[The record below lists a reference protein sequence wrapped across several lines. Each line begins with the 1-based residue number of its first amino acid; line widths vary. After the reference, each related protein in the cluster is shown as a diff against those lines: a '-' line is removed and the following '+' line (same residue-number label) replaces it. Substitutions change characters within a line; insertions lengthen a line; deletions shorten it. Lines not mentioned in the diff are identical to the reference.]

1 LGSAS
6 PQRVWS
12 EHSHASDRDT
22 GLPVCTGPD
31 IGAGCESVP
40 ACWCGTSGIQLGAGS
55 GQGEPGTERVRTLL
69 RNIRGVPNAVAKL
82 VAVLNAKGLERRKA
96 SDCAM
101 VGRVLERGV
110 QHRLGTAG
118 QRAEKLV
125 RLKVRQTQGSA
136 DGLPALQVPS
146 CRAAV
151 D

>member
-1 LGSAS
+1 MGCARLMSSASPATAAKQSGRCSTQKSARPFGRLLGSAS

-69 RNIRGVPNAVAKL
+69 RNIRGVPNAVAKF
-82 VAVLNAKGLERRKA
+82 VAVHNAKGLERRKA

-110 QHRLGTAG
+110 
-118 QRAEKLV
+118 
-125 RLKVRQTQGSA
+125 
-136 DGLPALQVPS
+136 
-146 CRAAV
+146 
-151 D
+151 